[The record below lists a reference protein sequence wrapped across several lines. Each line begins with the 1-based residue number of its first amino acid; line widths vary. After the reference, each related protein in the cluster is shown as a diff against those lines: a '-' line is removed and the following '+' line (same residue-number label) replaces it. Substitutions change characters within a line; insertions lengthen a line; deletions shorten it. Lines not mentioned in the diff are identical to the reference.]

1 MSSLAEKHHEK
12 IDDDA
17 TSARAVKAAK
27 LATAPVCI
35 MDGGMGHQLRRLGVE
50 ISGPIGSVAV
60 SYTHLTLPTI
70 LLV

>member
-12 IDDDA
+12 IDDDDA

-35 MDGGMGHQLRRLGVE
+35 MDGGMGHQLRRLGPGHV
-50 ISGPIGSVAV
+50 GPCGRR
-60 SYTHLTLPTI
+60 L
-70 LLV
+70 